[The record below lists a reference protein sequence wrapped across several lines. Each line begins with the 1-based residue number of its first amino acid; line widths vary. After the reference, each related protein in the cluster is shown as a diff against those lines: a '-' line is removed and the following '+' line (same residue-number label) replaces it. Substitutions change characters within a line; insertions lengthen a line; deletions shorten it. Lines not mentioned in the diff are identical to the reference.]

1 MFVFISL
8 LSFSLFF
15 LFLWGKIQVPK
26 EEEKKVELRTNGL
39 KNQKILASKGFEWAV
54 EQTRGPKKKPIS
66 LLSLCKLRYFTLL
79 NLFYLPQNA
88 LRRARSQ
95 EYTRDKIRKNAF
107 LTSRSSPR
115 RERERER
122 APLFFSFS
130 GSPLEKRERTW
141 LFCTEPIWVV
151 RNKKGDSNH
160 FLNSL
165 SLSVCVSVSFE
176 RAK

>member
-130 GSPLEKRERTW
+130 FAFGKEREN
-141 LFCTEPIWVV
+141 LA
-151 RNKKGDSNH
+151 
-160 FLNSL
+160 FLY
-165 SLSVCVSVSFE
+165 
-176 RAK
+176 

>member
-1 MFVFISL
+1 VFVFIC

-15 LFLWGKIQVPK
+15 LFFG
-26 EEEKKVELRTNGL
+26 EKFKSRRRKKSGTPDYRTNGL
-39 KNQKILASKGFEWAV
+39 KKPKKNFGFEICSNGFEWTV
-54 EQTRGPKKKPIS
+54 EQSLRGLWAQKKKADLS
-66 LLSLCKLRYFTLL
+66 LSLCKLRYFTLL

-130 GSPLEKRERTW
+130 FAFGKEREN
-141 LFCTEPIWVV
+141 LA
-151 RNKKGDSNH
+151 
-160 FLNSL
+160 FLY
-165 SLSVCVSVSFE
+165 
-176 RAK
+176 

>member
-95 EYTRDKIRKNAF
+95 EYTRDKIRKNAVF
-107 LTSRSSPR
+107 NFSFFSQE
-115 RERERER
+115 RERERESSFI
-122 APLFFSFS
+122 FFVFVR
-130 GSPLEKRERTW
+130 LWKRERE
-141 LFCTEPIWVV
+141 LGFFV
-151 RNKKGDSNH
+151 
-160 FLNSL
+160 L
-165 SLSVCVSVSFE
+165 SRSG
-176 RAK
+176 